1 MIRRHVQKTFTLES
15 WLQVFNKHRRS
26 WATDRTTVL
35 MFLQKLCSYV
45 FGMALCEICLGG
57 VRVSDRAWKRAS
69 RAKSGESRQP
79 CEIGWF
85 RRRWRESFFFC
96 LWGVRISAFSIQS
109 KWRRK
114 GVREMS
120 TSIEA
125 SRCVCHC
132 LEYTI
137 GLNAVCTCWY
147 THVFLSDIL
156 VLIFCYYVALL
167 TLSVSLSYHY
177 TCNPSVTTGLTTHT
191 NQWHRFSYG
200 NAWI

>member
-1 MIRRHVQKTFTLES
+1 MWDLFGRRES
-15 WLQVFNKHRRS
+15 ARQSLK
-26 WATDRTTVL
+26 A
-35 MFLQKLCSYV
+35 
-45 FGMALCEICLGG
+45 G
-57 VRVSDRAWKRAS
+57 V
-69 RAKSGESRQP
+69 SRQK
-79 CEIGWF
+79 
-85 RRRWRESFFFC
+85 RWESATLWNWMVKKTLARELFFC